1 MSGSRSRVL
10 VSVVQVVR
18 LLLERSFGGAIG
30 GASWAIEESGLCWV
44 VAKENRRSIDGGIN

>member
-1 MSGSRSRVL
+1 ML